1 MLEKHISQLEG
12 QKLSMEALLLDL
24 ESCTSTKQ
32 VMETMSMA
40 SASQKQY
47 LKETESFDSVL
58 QEINEQREEMDQ
70 LNVMFKNLSLQDQDD
85 ESLLKELEQL
95 SDPTAA
101 SEQSDIQN
109 WIKQQNELMDRPLPK
124 PSAQAQ
130 EDHRLH

>member
-1 MLEKHISQLEG
+1 
-12 QKLSMEALLLDL
+12 
-24 ESCTSTKQ
+24 
-32 VMETMSMA
+32 MSMA

-85 ESLLKELEQL
+85 ESLLKELELL

-124 PSAQAQ
+124 PIAQ

>member
-1 MLEKHISQLEG
+1 
-12 QKLSMEALLLDL
+12 
-24 ESCTSTKQ
+24 
-32 VMETMSMA
+32 MA

-124 PSAQAQ
+124 PGAQAQ